1 MQIIIDNR
9 YTIAAIGNIYQG
21 YIAVMII
28 IIANIAMKSDKYS
41 GFMLNCLI
49 DSVGNLLARRIAVL
63 KLFGLFKNR
72 WKLSSHNFNLF
83 FSANL
88 RYHNQLMFYEKK
100 EIS

>member
-49 DSVGNLLARRIAVL
+49 DSVGNLLA
-63 KLFGLFKNR
+63 
-72 WKLSSHNFNLF
+72 
-83 FSANL
+83 
-88 RYHNQLMFYEKK
+88 
-100 EIS
+100 

>member
-49 DSVGNLLARRIAVL
+49 DSEGNLLARRIATKKIYKFISRVWFLML
-63 KLFGLFKNR
+63 K
-72 WKLSSHNFNLF
+72 SS
-83 FSANL
+83 
-88 RYHNQLMFYEKK
+88 K
-100 EIS
+100 